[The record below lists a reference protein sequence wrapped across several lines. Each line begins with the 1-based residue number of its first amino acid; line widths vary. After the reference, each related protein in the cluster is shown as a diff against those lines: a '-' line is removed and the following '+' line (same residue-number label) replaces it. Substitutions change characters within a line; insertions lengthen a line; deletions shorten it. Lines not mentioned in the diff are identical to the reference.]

1 LRELYHD
8 LQETSTMNASKLRFL
23 PSPCHLILVAS
34 SLLTGLASAQTV
46 TGSVTG
52 QITDQTGAAI
62 PNATVVAINVDTGVK
77 TPVQTNKDGV
87 YTVRFL
93 PIGQYKLSTA
103 ATGFAERDTAPFPL
117 EINQTIKINTVLAVG
132 AEKTGVTVTTDQ
144 APIIDTTDGIIG
156 TTFSENEIQAL
167 PLEGRNFQS
176 VALYT
181 PGVVNTDPT
190 GMTGSNA
197 TERSTTNNNL
207 ISVNGNRGQAN
218 YYTLDGVD
226 INEGQNN
233 QVSYNPAPD
242 ALQEIKVISGNAP
255 AIYGNVNGGD
265 VISVLKAG
273 TNNYHGS
280 AYAFLQNNKLNA
292 NSWRNKYLSEPINR
306 YTQTIF
312 GATFGGPVRIPH
324 LFDGRDK
331 LFFFADYE
339 GDRKPGA
346 SQASYQVLTPA
357 MLGGNFAAI
366 PFQLYNTQAY
376 NSVTNTFPIFP
387 GNQIPVNNPI
397 AKFLLAHPSYYP
409 TPNAPASPGTYI
421 PLFNGTERQYNTNNQ
436 FDVKLDWTPTTT
448 DRFSGFY
455 AQSRAADGKNSIF
468 PIGFP
473 PVNSY
478 PTTLFGL
485 SHVHVFSAAI
495 VNQFNAGFTRT
506 NWNSGVPVDHFGT
519 FGLTGDQQIGIP
531 FGIQRYVGFSEADI
545 SGSNGASTIG
555 NRAAPQLLIDNTF
568 GYNDNLTIAKGHHL
582 FTIGAQAVRY
592 QQNYTQSQ
600 NAGALGFFDYSGVYT
615 QNPNSANPLVG
626 AADFIL
632 DASDNIGLQ
641 DGGEFGN
648 RQWRAAG
655 YIQDDWKATPTL
667 TLNLG
672 FRYEYDQPMVEAHN
686 KNANIIP
693 LNGGTIEFAG
703 SVPLGAPAGSI
714 VCPTTACYQPN
725 YRQFMPR
732 LGFAEQFAKNFAIRG
747 GYGATSFFEGNAA
760 NQRLTDNPPLVSTF
774 SLPGIQ
780 PSGTTGG
787 TALNASKGF
796 STSSS
801 AFSANGSGYSAWPQ
815 NIQPAYIQQWNLT
828 FEAEISARTSLS
840 VGYIGQS
847 GQHLVDYG
855 NENQFTQAQAYDVNV
870 NQPNP
875 IPAKDLTP
883 YYNLAGPGGSVLIT
897 ESRAMSNYNGLQ
909 ITLRQQASHGLEYN
923 LNYTFAKSMTN
934 AAGNY
939 GVPNVQATGGDQT
952 FQDYYNSAADY
963 GVSGDD
969 IRHQFNAVVVYALP
983 FGRGKAFGSNVNY
996 LVNEALGGWS
1006 VASGFKAFTGVPV
1019 TIVANGGNT
1028 GSYGGERANQFGHIK
1043 LANRTIAHW
1052 FGTDPSAQPCTNNA
1066 GNNGICAY
1074 GQPDTYAFGTAANGT
1089 ERAPGFYQLDS
1100 SLSKSFPT
1108 FHEEALDFRADFYN
1122 ILNVADYS
1130 NPNNNI
1136 QSSTFGQINNVR
1148 NQERRIQLSLK
1159 YKF

>member
-1 LRELYHD
+1 MKFDLR
-8 LQETSTMNASKLRFL
+8 RFAML
-23 PSPCHLILVAS
+23 LLVLVPA
-34 SLLTGLASAQTV
+34 TIFHGHPAFAQTV
-46 TGSVTG
+46 TGSITGEVT
-52 QITDQTGAAI
+52 DSSGAVI
-62 PNATVVAINVDTGVK
+62 PNATVTAIAVETGVK
-77 TPVQTNKDGV
+77 TLVQTDKAGV

-93 PIGQYKLSTA
+93 PIGQYKLSTTA
-103 ATGFAERDTAPFPL
+103 AGFSEKLTEPFAL
-117 EINQTIKINTVLAVG
+117 EINQTVKINTVLKVG
-132 AEKTGVTVTTDQ
+132 AASASVEVASDTV
-144 APIIDTTDGIIG
+144 PILDTTDGTIS
-156 TTFSENEIQAL
+156 TTFTNNEIQAL

-176 VALYT
+176 VTLFT

-190 GMTGSNA
+190 GMTGNNA
-197 TERSTTNNNL
+197 IERSTTDNNL

-226 INEGQNN
+226 LNEGQNN

-265 VISVLKAG
+265 VVSVLKSG
-273 TNNYHGS
+273 TNGFHGS

-292 NSWRNKYLSEPINR
+292 NSWHNKYKGESINR

-312 GATFGGPVRIPH
+312 GGTFGGPVRIPH
-324 LFDGRDK
+324 LYDGRDK

-339 GDRKPGA
+339 GVRLPGA
-346 SQASYQVLTPA
+346 NQASYQVLTPQ
-357 MLGGNFAAI
+357 MLSGDFSAI

-376 NSVTNTFPIFP
+376 NAATNTFPVFVN
-387 GNQIPVNNPI
+387 NQIPVNNPI
-397 AKFLLAHPSYYP
+397 AKYLLAHPSDYP
-409 TPNAPASPGTYI
+409 TSNAPASPGTYI
-421 PLFNGTERQYNTNNQ
+421 PLFNGTERQYRTNNQ
-436 FDVKLDWTPTTT
+436 FDAKIDWAPSTK
-448 DRFSGFY
+448 DRISGFY
-455 AQSRAADGKNSIF
+455 GQSRAKDGSATIF

-473 PVNSY
+473 AINSY
-478 PTTLFGL
+478 PTTLFGATF
-485 SHVHVFSAAI
+485 VHTFSNAI

-506 NWNSGVPVDHFGT
+506 NWNSGVPIDRFGT
-519 FGLTGDQQIGIP
+519 FGFTGDKQVGIP
-531 FGIQRYVGFSEADI
+531 FGTQRYVGFSEADI
-545 SGSNGASTIG
+545 SGAQTIG
-555 NRAAPQLLIDNTF
+555 NRAAPQLLIDNTY
-568 GYNDNLTIAKGHHL
+568 GYNDNLTIAEGHHL
-582 FTIGAQAVRY
+582 FTLGVQAVRY
-592 QQNYTQSQ
+592 QQAYTQSQ
-600 NAGALGFFDYSGVYT
+600 NAGALGFFDYSGIYT
-615 QNPNSANPLVG
+615 QNPNSSNPLVG

-655 YIQDDWKATPTL
+655 YFQDDWKATPTL
-667 TLNLG
+667 TFNLG
-672 FRYEYDQPMVEAHN
+672 IRYEYDQPMLEAHN

-693 LNGGTIEFAG
+693 LNGGTLEFAG

-714 VCPTTACYQPN
+714 VCPTPACYNPN
-725 YRQFMPR
+725 YHQVMPR
-732 LGFAEQFAKNFAIRG
+732 FGFADQLLKNFVIRG

-774 SLPGIQ
+774 SLGAIK
-780 PSGTTGG
+780 PSSTTGG

-796 STSSS
+796 STSST

-828 FEAEISARTSLS
+828 LEAQINSKTSLA
-840 VGYIGQS
+840 VGYIGQT
-847 GQHLVDYG
+847 GQHLIDYG
-855 NENQFTQAQAYDVNV
+855 NENQFTQAQAYDVDV

-875 IPAKDLTP
+875 LPASDLTP
-883 YYNLAGPGGSVLIT
+883 YYNLAGPGGAVLVT

-909 ITLRQQASHGLEYN
+909 VTVRQRASYGLEYN

-939 GVPNVQATGGDQT
+939 GVPNTDTTSGDQT

-983 FGRGKAFGSNVNY
+983 YGRGRTFGSNAN
-996 LVNEALGGWS
+996 LLLQEALGGWS
-1006 VASGFKAFTGVPV
+1006 ITNAFKAFSGPPV

-1043 LANRTIAHW
+1043 VVNRSLANW
-1052 FGTDPSAQPCTNNA
+1052 FGTDPSAVPCTNNA
-1066 GNNGICAY
+1066 QNNGICAY

-1089 ERAPGFYQLDS
+1089 ERSPGFYQLDS
-1100 SLSKSFPT
+1100 SLSKNFPT
-1108 FHEEALDFRADFYN
+1108 FHEESLGFRADFFD
-1122 ILNVADYS
+1122 ILNVADYG
-1130 NPNNNI
+1130 NPDNNI
-1136 QSSTFGQINNVR
+1136 QDSSFGRISSVR
-1148 NQERRIQLSLK
+1148 NQERRIQLSLN

>member
-1 LRELYHD
+1 
-8 LQETSTMNASKLRFL
+8 MNLNKRSLCSFACSLT
-23 PSPCHLILVAS
+23 LVAA
-34 SLLTGLASAQTV
+34 SLTPGLAAAQTV
-46 TGSVTG
+46 TGSLTG
-52 QITDQTGAAI
+52 QITDPTGAVI
-62 PNATVVAINVDTGVK
+62 PNATVTAINVETGVK
-77 TPVQTNKDGV
+77 TPVTTNKDGI

-93 PIGQYKLSTA
+93 PIGEYKLSTTA
-103 ATGFAERDTAPFPL
+103 PGFAERDTAPFQL
-117 EINQTIKINTVLAVG
+117 EINQTVKINTALSIAS
-132 AEKTGVTVTTDQ
+132 EKAGVTVTADQ
-144 APIIDTTDGIIG
+144 APIIDTTDGVIG

-176 VALYT
+176 VTLYT
-181 PGVVNTDPT
+181 PGVVQTDPT
-190 GMTGSNA
+190 GMTGNNA
-197 TERSTTNNNL
+197 IERSTTNNNL

-226 INEGQNN
+226 INEPQNN

-242 ALQEIKVISGNAP
+242 SLQEIKVISGNAP
-255 AIYGNVNGGD
+255 ATYGNVNGGD
-265 VISVLKAG
+265 VVAVLKSG
-273 TNNYHGS
+273 TNAFHGS

-292 NSWRNKYLSEPINR
+292 NSWHNKYRGEPINR

-312 GATFGGPVRIPH
+312 GGTFGGPVRIPH
-324 LFDGRDK
+324 LYDGRDK
-331 LFFFADYE
+331 LFFFGDYE
-339 GDRKPGA
+339 GVRVPGA
-346 SQASYQVLTPA
+346 NQASYQVLTPA
-357 MLGGNFAAI
+357 MLAGNFAAI

-376 NSVTNTFPIFP
+376 NAATNTFPIFA

-397 AKFLLAHPSYYP
+397 AKFLLAHPGDYP
-409 TPNAPASPGTYI
+409 TANAPASPGTYL
-421 PLFNGTERQYNTNNQ
+421 PLFNGTERKYLTNNQ
-436 FDVKLDWTPTTT
+436 FDVKIDYAATTK
-448 DRFSGFY
+448 DRISAFY
-455 AQSRAADGKNSIF
+455 AQSRAKDGSATIF

-473 PVNSY
+473 AINSY

-485 SHVHVFSAAI
+485 SHVHTFSAAI

-506 NWNSGVPVDHFGT
+506 NWNSGVPIDRFGT
-519 FGLTGDQQIGIP
+519 FGLTGDQQVGIP
-531 FGIQRYVGFSEADI
+531 FGAQRYVGFSEADI
-545 SGSNGASTIG
+545 AGAQTIG

-568 GYNDNLTIAKGHHL
+568 GYNDNLTIVKGHHL
-582 FTIGAQAVRY
+582 FTIGVQAVRY

-615 QNPNSANPLVG
+615 QNPNSSNPLVG
-626 AADFIL
+626 AADFVL
-632 DASDNIGLQ
+632 DAADNIGLQ

-655 YIQDDWKATPTL
+655 YFQDDWKVTPTL
-667 TLNLG
+667 TVNLG
-672 FRYEYDQPMVEAHN
+672 ARYEYDQPMVEAHN

-693 LNGGTIEFAG
+693 LNGGTIEYAG

-714 VCPTTACYQPN
+714 VCPTTACYKPN
-725 YRQFMPR
+725 YHQFMPR
-732 LGFAEQFAKNFAIRG
+732 LGFADQIARNFAIRG

-760 NQRLTDNPPLVSTF
+760 NQRLTDNPPLVSVF
-774 SLPGIQ
+774 SLAGIN
-780 PSGTTGG
+780 PSTTSGG
-787 TALNASKGF
+787 TALQAAKGF

-801 AFSANGSGYSAWPQ
+801 AFSANGSGFSAWPQ

-828 FEAEISARTSLS
+828 LEAQLSARTSLS

-855 NENQFTQAQAYDVNV
+855 NENQFTQAQALSVNTILAA
-870 NQPNP
+870 NPNATL
-875 IPAKDLTP
+875 PASDLTP
-883 YYNLAGPGGSVLIT
+883 YYNLAGPGGAVLIT

-939 GVPNVQATGGDQT
+939 GVPNTATTSGDQT

-969 IRHQFNAVVVYALP
+969 IRHQFNAVIVYALP
-983 FGRGKAFGSNVNY
+983 YGHGKQFGSSSNF
-996 LVNEALGGWS
+996 LLNEALGGWS
-1006 VASGFKAFTGVPV
+1006 MSNAFKAFSGPPV

-1043 LANRTIAHW
+1043 LVNRSLANW

-1089 ERAPGFYQLDS
+1089 ERAPGFYQLDT
-1100 SLSKSFPT
+1100 SLSKNFPT
-1108 FHEEALDFRADFYN
+1108 FREEAFGFRADFFD
-1122 ILNVADYS
+1122 ILNVADYG
-1130 NPNNNI
+1130 NPDNNI
-1136 QSSTFGQINNVR
+1136 QDSTFGRISSVR
-1148 NQERRIQLSLK
+1148 NQERRIQLSLN